1 MSDGSGFDY
10 FRTIVS
16 GRKKRFIQDGFNL
29 DLSYITERILAMG
42 YPADSIHKAFRNDIN
57 EVYNFFEKYH
67 SGHWKILNVA
77 MEISYSTTKVGGN
90 VIVMG
95 FEDHTPP
102 PFLLLLDIIE
112 VMNKW
117 LESDEQ
123 NVIAV
128 HCKAGKGRTGTVIS
142 CYLINQMKKTT
153 PDLFYTS
160 DTILY
165 NTISFFN
172 QMRANNSECVTV
184 PSQKRYVGY
193 YIQYLRGQVTH
204 SSLLSPPQFKILN
217 IDVIGL
223 YSSTQIAH
231 FNIEIHLNYNPKVR
245 NLPII
250 IRGSNTGII
259 FYQDFYSYI
268 LREKGINAKGDTLIK
283 FNSLDSPQCVF
294 RFLFH
299 TSFLLTPIQDGQSFI
314 TLYFQKDNLDG
325 GGGGAFLDSKYKSD
339 FAIRVLLEP
348 IIPNNINNIENNNGV
363 ILRKAPLPPIIS
375 KTNNTNFFDS
385 NNNINSN
392 NNSFSNN
399 NNCNNSNGNN
409 IQPIIQQS
417 QSLPNNSNGNNIQPI
432 IQQSLPPPV
441 PCRSKKPI
449 YSYEPYEL

>member
-67 SGHWKILNVA
+67 SAHWKILNVA

-112 VMNKW
+112 TMNKW
-117 LESDEQ
+117 LDSDEQ

-142 CYLINQMKKTT
+142 SYLINQMKRTT
-153 PDLFYTS
+153 PDLFYSS

-193 YIQYLRGQVTH
+193 YIQYLRDQVTH
-204 SSLLSPPQFKILN
+204 ASLLSPAQFKILN

-223 YSSTQIAH
+223 YTSTQTPH
-231 FNIEIHLNYNPKVR
+231 FNIEIHLNYNPKIR

-250 IRGSNTGII
+250 IRGSNTGIV

-268 LREKGINAKGDTLIK
+268 LREKGIIAKGDTLIK

-299 TSFLLTPIQDGQSFI
+299 TSFLLTPTTQDSQSII

-325 GGGGAFLDSKYKSD
+325 GSGGAFLDSKYKTD

-348 IIPNNINNIENNNGV
+348 ILSNNISNNNNYNNNNNNNNNSIENNNGV
-363 ILRKAPLPPIIS
+363 VLRKAPLPPVIS
-375 KTNNTNFFDS
+375 NNTNFFD
-385 NNNINSN
+385 NNNNNNNSFNNSN
-392 NNSFSNN
+392 NNNFNIN
-399 NNCNNSNGNN
+399 INNCNGNS
-409 IQPIIQQS
+409 IQPHVQQA
-417 QSLPNNSNGNNIQPI
+417 P
-432 IQQSLPPPV
+432 PPPV